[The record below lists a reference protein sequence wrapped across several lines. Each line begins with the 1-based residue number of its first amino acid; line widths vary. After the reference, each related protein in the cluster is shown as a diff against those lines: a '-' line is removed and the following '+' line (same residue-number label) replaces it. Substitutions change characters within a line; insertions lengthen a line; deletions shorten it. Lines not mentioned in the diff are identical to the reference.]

1 MTTKRCCD
9 AGRDSTFRRAGRFL
23 AVLLLLVGSAGAVE
37 RLGAQELADYDY
49 ENLGFRGVGFEVGHL
64 FPNNVDETYSLGGR
78 LDLGYLGPGLR
89 IVPSFTYWS
98 SNLRR
103 AEVQDLEERLE
114 ELIVRSGGTLP
125 EGGLDPLGPITWTD
139 LVLGVDGH
147 FVWSIPLGFLGYA
160 GAGGAAHLL
169 DGRGADIEGTFI
181 EDLLDS
187 VRAGFNLHVGLE
199 RALHPHLR
207 FYSTARYELLGDLRY
222 GEVRLGAQ
230 LFFGDP
236 AEGEAG
242 S

>member
-1 MTTKRCCD
+1 MTTRRCRD
-9 AGRDSTFRRAGRFL
+9 AERDSTFRWGGWFL

-103 AEVQDLEERLE
+103 TEVQDLEERLE

-139 LVLGVDGH
+139 LILGVDGH

-169 DGRGADIEGTFI
+169 DGRGTDIEGA
-181 EDLLDS
+181 LP
-187 VRAGFNLHVGLE
+187 VGQVHVGLE

-236 AEGEAG
+236 AEGEGG